1 MSLITLLI
9 FLTTTTTTT
18 AYHFTAPPSPLRH
31 PPITA
36 CAFTDD
42 GVTLEGLRREQSDF
56 VSERD
61 WAQFHTPRSLSLA
74 LVGEVGEL
82 CELFQWRGDEGAPP
96 GLPEWTDSEKTALAD
111 ELADVLS
118 YVIRLADV
126 SDVDLTAA
134 FLRKLQ
140 KNRDKYPADLVRGS
154 AAKYTQY
161 RTAARGAAAAA
172 AAAAAEAAEAAA
184 EAREAAGG
192 SGEWGTPDWVNA
204 AYQRAAARVKAAEEG
219 QQQEQAPPPPPPPPP
234 RADAVAPSAT
244 SDEKEGMSFNQRAAA
259 RVEELLKQQQPAE
272 PEAAAEEQEESE
284 SESANGGVEFES
296 LDELFGFMEFG
307 DGTGGL

>member
-9 FLTTTTTTT
+9 FLVTTTTIT
-18 AYHFTAPPSPLRH
+18 AYHFTAPLSPLRH

-126 SDVDLTAA
+126 SDVDLTA
-134 FLRKLQ
+134 
-140 KNRDKYPADLVRGS
+140 
-154 AAKYTQY
+154 
-161 RTAARGAAAAA
+161 
-172 AAAAAEAAEAAA
+172 
-184 EAREAAGG
+184 
-192 SGEWGTPDWVNA
+192 
-204 AYQRAAARVKAAEEG
+204 
-219 QQQEQAPPPPPPPPP
+219 
-234 RADAVAPSAT
+234 
-244 SDEKEGMSFNQRAAA
+244 DEK
-259 RVEELLKQQQPAE
+259 
-272 PEAAAEEQEESE
+272 
-284 SESANGGVEFES
+284 
-296 LDELFGFMEFG
+296 
-307 DGTGGL
+307 